1 MQNNRVT
8 RAKLNMVTMILRQL
22 GATLCGIV
30 IPRVMIGAFG
40 SVVYGAT
47 TSIAQFL
54 SYISLLESGVGRVAR
69 GALYKHLAAK
79 DDLQISR
86 VYKAIKVFFRN
97 VGVIY
102 LIYTFALSLIYHDIA
117 DITSF
122 DRFYTSGLVV
132 AISISTIVS
141 YFSGISNMTLMHA
154 DQKQYLTNL
163 IITATNVINVAC
175 IVLLVQLGADVL
187 TVKLASSIIFV
198 VRPVLYTVYVKKNY
212 NLSDVEKD
220 AAALNQKWTGM
231 GQHIAYF
238 LHTNTDVVLLTLF
251 ADLKM
256 VAVYSVYHLVVV
268 SIWNIASSFAGGME
282 ATFGE
287 MIAKKEKDSLNNAYH
302 LYKCVLTMVATV
314 LFGCAGVLIIPF
326 IRLYTKGITDAD
338 YIQPLFGLLLLT
350 AEFLNCLSLPCT
362 TLPISANRLKQSR
375 MGSYGEAFIN
385 VSVSVVLIWW
395 NPLLGVAIGTMS
407 ATVFKSIYYII
418 FSGKYILRT
427 NPSKIIGEFFAFFGL
442 YTIISVIGASL
453 LKDIQMA
460 NYLEWVLYGIVTFAA
475 VMACVVGLCA
485 LMYPK
490 ELKRIVGGLLLKIQ
504 EAPKRA

>member
-187 TVKLASSIIFV
+187 TVKLP
-198 VRPVLYTVYVKKNY
+198 R
-212 NLSDVEKD
+212 
-220 AAALNQKWTGM
+220 
-231 GQHIAYF
+231 
-238 LHTNTDVVLLTLF
+238 
-251 ADLKM
+251 
-256 VAVYSVYHLVVV
+256 V
-268 SIWNIASSFAGGME
+268 SISVPAPSPLPWAPASRSTPPSISDRYANYPRMR
-282 ATFGE
+282 
-287 MIAKKEKDSLNNAYH
+287 KH
-302 LYKCVLTMVATV
+302 P
-314 LFGCAGVLIIPF
+314 GVLIF
-326 IRLYTKGITDAD
+326 SGD
-338 YIQPLFGLLLLT
+338 
-350 AEFLNCLSLPCT
+350 LS
-362 TLPISANRLKQSR
+362 S
-375 MGSYGEAFIN
+375 SYHWHRK
-385 VSVSVVLIWW
+385 SVSTQQVLC
-395 NPLLGVAIGTMS
+395 P
-407 ATVFKSIYYII
+407 
-418 FSGKYILRT
+418 R
-427 NPSKIIGEFFAFFGL
+427 
-442 YTIISVIGASL
+442 
-453 LKDIQMA
+453 
-460 NYLEWVLYGIVTFAA
+460 
-475 VMACVVGLCA
+475 
-485 LMYPK
+485 
-490 ELKRIVGGLLLKIQ
+490 
-504 EAPKRA
+504 